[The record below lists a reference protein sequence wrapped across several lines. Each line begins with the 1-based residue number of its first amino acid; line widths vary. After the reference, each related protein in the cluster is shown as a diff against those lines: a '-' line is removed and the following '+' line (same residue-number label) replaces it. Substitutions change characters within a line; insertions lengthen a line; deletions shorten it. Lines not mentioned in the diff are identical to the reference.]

1 MTQWSSLGE
10 SVYSG
15 LAGVYGLQQ
24 MGTTDIDRIEV
35 VKGAGSALY
44 GSSAVAGAINLI
56 SKEPAFEPSVKADL
70 QMGSWG
76 DKVYNA
82 SASMRNDNVGLS
94 VFAQRAEEDAVDK
107 TGDGLTR
114 SEVKHPDGVS
124 DRVESRLNNFGF
136 GLYFY
141 HPFTRNDKLVLRGK
155 SMSEERAGGTMT
167 NDVYLNPYSLGT
179 ENIKTNRL
187 SSELVYTLPL
197 GKASELNVSAA
208 YVHHKRN
215 ATNDT
220 FLSSYM
226 DTHDGQETNVED
238 MRPYL
243 ANSSGFQ
250 SYQYRCIEFA
260 LGNKNA
266 AMLKPHAHRSDL
278 LAQVQAAYESP
289 SLYDVALQLLAR
301 EGIAVP
307 ADRLQR
313 DWTQPYEASE
323 GVKQAWITVYRDP
336 HKHWDLYQLGEKL
349 ADIEDAFRLWRFR
362 HLTTVER
369 VIGFKRGTGGT
380 GGVSYLKKMLDV
392 VLFPEIWSLRTEL

>member
-167 NDVYLNPYSLGT
+167 NGVYLNAYSLGT

-187 SSELVYTLPL
+187 SSELV
-197 GKASELNVSAA
+197 
-208 YVHHKRN
+208 
-215 ATNDT
+215 
-220 FLSSYM
+220 
-226 DTHDGQETNVED
+226 
-238 MRPYL
+238 
-243 ANSSGFQ
+243 
-250 SYQYRCIEFA
+250 
-260 LGNKNA
+260 
-266 AMLKPHAHRSDL
+266 
-278 LAQVQAAYESP
+278 
-289 SLYDVALQLLAR
+289 
-301 EGIAVP
+301 
-307 ADRLQR
+307 
-313 DWTQPYEASE
+313 
-323 GVKQAWITVYRDP
+323 
-336 HKHWDLYQLGEKL
+336 
-349 ADIEDAFRLWRFR
+349 
-362 HLTTVER
+362 
-369 VIGFKRGTGGT
+369 
-380 GGVSYLKKMLDV
+380 
-392 VLFPEIWSLRTEL
+392 